1 MSQEFLLIT
10 VLIIAVPIALIALNY
25 RSRYQLKQSIKQKW
39 GTQPYQKRLDQP
51 ESLKKAWLEEKKY
64 HHYTAE
70 VDDLTW
76 YDLDMESIFALLN
89 NTYSSVG
96 SEALY
101 KRLRNYD
108 FNDQNHY
115 ESLIKF
121 FAENAATRE
130 KVQYLFATLGKQ
142 DNNFSKQYL
151 AEGGKNKL
159 PNTFLYVILS
169 CIPILALLALPLQP
183 SLFLIVILFSFFLNV
198 ILYFTQKFR
207 LETELTT
214 MRYLVQTLVL
224 AKKMS
229 KVETP
234 LQADLKAKVKPFKG
248 IEKFAFSFR
257 VKGNSEAEIIFELV
271 NMIFLL
277 PLISYNYVLRK
288 ISRYNKEAISL
299 WDNLGDL
306 EVALAILNFRTYMP
320 LTCLPTVKTGGVEA
334 EAIYHPLIQNAVA
347 NPVDWQKN
355 TLVTGSNASGKSTY
369 VKSIA
374 INCILAQTINTATA
388 ETFKLQAGHVLSS
401 MAVEDDLFEG
411 DSYFVAE
418 IKSIKRLLDKVATK
432 ERCYCFIDEILKG
445 TNTIE
450 RIAASSSVVEWLGQQ
465 PSLAFVATHDI
476 ELTEILK
483 NSCDNLHFEEQVT
496 AENGISFDYRLRQG
510 AAKSRNAIAL
520 LGILGYPSDLVANA
534 KKEAAYFDQEKSW
547 QVLG

>member
-1 MSQEFLLIT
+1 MSQEMI
-10 VLIIAVPIALIALNY
+10 LIIGLAVLVPVVLVAINY
-25 RSRYQLKQSIKQKW
+25 RARWKLKQTIRQKW
-39 GTQPYQKRLDQP
+39 GKQPYQSRFDD
-51 ESLKKAWLEEKKY
+51 EDSLKKAWLEEKKY
-64 HHYTAE
+64 HHHEAE

-76 YDLDMESIFALLN
+76 YDLDMDSIFALLN

-101 KRLRNYD
+101 KRLRSYN
-108 FNDQNHY
+108 FNDQECY
-115 ESLIKF
+115 ESLIAF
-121 FAENAATRE
+121 FYENVAARE
-130 KVQYLFATLGKQ
+130 KIQYLFANLGKQ

-151 AEGGKNKL
+151 AEGGKHKL
-159 PNTFLYVILS
+159 QNTWIYVILS
-169 CIPILALLALPLQP
+169 CIPILAMMALPLQP
-183 SLFLIVILFSFFLNV
+183 AFFLIVILFSFFLNV

-207 LETELTT
+207 LETELTI

-224 AKKMS
+224 AKKLS
-229 KVETP
+229 KVKTP
-234 LQADLKAKVKPFKG
+234 LQTSLKEKVKPFKG

-257 VKGNSEAEIIFELV
+257 VKGNSEAEILFELV

-277 PLISYNYVLRK
+277 PLISYNYVLGK
-288 ISRYNKEAISL
+288 ISRYNEEAISL

-320 LTCLPTVKTGGVEA
+320 LTCQPEMKEDGVVA

-347 NPVDWQKN
+347 NPVDWKKN

-374 INCILAQTINTATA
+374 ISCILAQTINTATA
-388 ETFKLQAGHVLSS
+388 ETFSLRPGHVLSS
-401 MAVEDDLFEG
+401 MAVEDNLFEG

-450 RIAASSSVVEWLGQQ
+450 RIAASSSVVKWLAQQ

-496 AENGISFDYRLRQG
+496 AENGISFDYRLRSG

-520 LGILGYPSDLVANA
+520 LGVLGYPTELVENA
-534 KKEAAYFDQEKSW
+534 KKEATYFDQEKSW

>member
-1 MSQEFLLIT
+1 MSQEMILVIT
-10 VLIIAVPIALIALNY
+10 LAVFVPVVLVALNY
-25 RSRYQLKQSIKQKW
+25 RSRMKLKQSIRQKW
-39 GTQPYQKRLDQP
+39 GTQPYQSRLDQE
-51 ESLKKAWLEEKKY
+51 ESLKEAWLEEKKY
-64 HHYTAE
+64 HHYEAE

-76 YDLDMESIFALLN
+76 YDLDMASIFALLN

-101 KRLRNYD
+101 KRLRNYN
-108 FNDQNHY
+108 FNDQKRY

-121 FAENAATRE
+121 FAENSVTRE
-130 KVQYLFATLGKQ
+130 KVQYLFANLGKQ

-159 PNTFLYVILS
+159 PNTWLYVILG
-169 CIPILALLALPLQP
+169 CIPILAILALPLQP
-183 SLFLIVILFSFFLNV
+183 ALFLIVILLSFFLNV

-207 LETELTT
+207 LERELTI

-224 AKKMS
+224 AKKLS
-229 KVETP
+229 KVATP
-234 LQADLKAKVKPFKG
+234 LQADIKEKVKPFKG

-257 VKGNSEAEIIFELV
+257 VKGNSEAEILFELV

-277 PLISYNYVLRK
+277 PLISYNYVLGK
-288 ISRYNKEAISL
+288 ITRYNKAAISL

-320 LTCLPTVKTGGVEA
+320 LTCQPVVKEGGVVSQ
-334 EAIYHPLIQNAVA
+334 AIYHPLIQHAVA

-374 INCILAQTINTATA
+374 INCILAQSINTATA
-388 ETFKLQAGHVLSS
+388 ESFTLEPGHVLSS

-418 IKSIKRLLDKVATK
+418 IKSIKRLLDKVATN

-450 RIAASSSVVEWLGQQ
+450 RIAASSSVVEWLSQQ
-465 PSLAFVATHDI
+465 ASLAFVATHDI

-496 AENGISFDYRLRQG
+496 AENGITFDYRLRQG

-520 LGILGYPSDLVANA
+520 LGVLGYPATLVANA
-534 KKEAAYFDQEKSW
+534 KKEAAYFDQKKSW
-547 QVLG
+547 QVLA